1 MSLFDYTWIDAP
13 SYPDPVAHNTMA
25 RLTINVGDQV
35 ATYLRSEDRCF
46 EHIQVPMAYVAEW
59 IVVNWWHLFHEA
71 DAVYG
76 SSRSGFSSRH
86 DLSYAGNGF
95 VFPRVVFLPEGKSM
109 VVSNERWNAK
119 HAYIEFLLEGEQIFQ
134 TVALQQ
140 ELHELVED
148 IIARLKDKNV
158 EDVPWIEEWD
168 VINNKLDDDEKE
180 FCRATAMLG
189 LDPFD
194 IETEL
199 ADQVTT
205 VWNEVDPLIR
215 EELMLASD
223 GKTLGKAHEWLK
235 ESLASA
241 NESGNS
247 GWGEVKA
254 AIQKRSSHSE
264 YPWKAGEKDARAV
277 LRELGREPG
286 PFSFEGEYAIWNT
299 EAVSPSSR
307 IEGCVGEGT
316 PSCVVVSKRGTGKKF
331 LLARAL
337 GHYIA
342 RTGNGP
348 AILSKLRTPE
358 QSRARSFAVE
368 LLAPSE
374 WLRDKVGPIN
384 DIEQDQIND
393 LAEELGVSEY
403 TVQCQVENHEIAR
416 IPPYPQW

>member
-1 MSLFDYTWIDAP
+1 MSLFDYKWVDARP
-13 SYPDPVAHNTMA
+13 YPDPIAHNTMA

-35 ATYLRSEDRCF
+35 ATWLRAGNRYL
-46 EHIQVPMAYVAEW
+46 EHIEVPMAHVAEW
-59 IVVNWWHLFHEA
+59 IVVNWWHLYHEA
-71 DAVYG
+71 DTVYG

-95 VFPRVVFLPEGKSM
+95 VFPRVIFRPEGECV
-109 VVSNERWNAK
+109 VVSNESW
-119 HAYIEFLLEGEQIFQ
+119 HARHAHIKFLLEGEQTFK
-134 TVALQQ
+134 TADLQE
-140 ELHELVED
+140 ELHDLVENVV
-148 IIARLKDKNV
+148 ARLKDKNV
-158 EDVPWIEEWD
+158 RDVSWIQEWD
-168 VINNKLDDDEKE
+168 IINNKLDDGEKK

-194 IETEL
+194 IEPEL

-205 VWNEVDPLIR
+205 VWNEADPLIR

-223 GKTLGKAHEWLK
+223 GTTLGLTHEWLK
-235 ESLASA
+235 DSLASV
-241 NESGNS
+241 NESHS
-247 GWGEVKA
+247 TVWEEVKA
-254 AIQKRSSHSE
+254 AVRSRSSNSE

-277 LRELGREPG
+277 LRELDREPG
-286 PFSFEGEYAIWNT
+286 PFSFDGKYAIRNT
-299 EAVSPSSR
+299 ETESPSSR
-307 IEGCVGEGT
+307 IEGCVGEDT
-316 PSCVVVSKRGTGKKF
+316 PSCVIVSKRDTGKKF

-358 QSRARSFAVE
+358 QSRARSFAAE

-374 WLRDKVGPIN
+374 WLKHKMGTQN
-384 DIEQDQIND
+384 DIEPDQIYD

-403 TVQCQVENHEIAR
+403 IVQWQIQNHEIAR
-416 IPPYPQW
+416 ISPYPQ